1 MLSKVSKAGKG
12 ELAFAG
18 SLFLV
23 SLVVYWDTSK
33 LILPTNNTVVSP
45 RTFPYVVATLLLIA
59 SIGIALEVLR
69 GREATPEGVEPGT
82 PFQRADFKTM
92 GIIVLGIGLHLFLI
106 ERTGYILSATISFW
120 SVAYAFG
127 VKRAARLGLIA
138 FIFSTIVY
146 ISFTRLLDIQ
156 LPQWILEEFLS
167 DLGSSQ

>member
-45 RTFPYVVATLLLIA
+45 RTFPYIVATLLLFA
-59 SIGIALEVLR
+59 AVGVALEVLR

-82 PFQRADFKTM
+82 PFQRPDVKTM
-92 GIIVLGIGLHLFLI
+92 GIIVVSIALHLFLI

-120 SVAYAFG
+120 GVAYAFG
-127 VKRAARLGLIA
+127 VKRMLRLGLIA
-138 FIFSTIVY
+138 LIFSTIVY
-146 ISFTRLLDIQ
+146 VSFTRLLDIQ

-167 DLGSSQ
+167 NIGSGQ

>member
-1 MLSKVSKAGKG
+1 MLSKVSKAGRG

-69 GREATPEGVEPGT
+69 
-82 PFQRADFKTM
+82 
-92 GIIVLGIGLHLFLI
+92 
-106 ERTGYILSATISFW
+106 
-120 SVAYAFG
+120 
-127 VKRAARLGLIA
+127 
-138 FIFSTIVY
+138 
-146 ISFTRLLDIQ
+146 
-156 LPQWILEEFLS
+156 
-167 DLGSSQ
+167 